1 MCVCVEGQA
10 VGIVTVD
17 RSVFMGL
24 PKFTTSQ
31 LFCLLITYYNEEERK
46 KTDWIL
52 KTRTGNPVTPVSGT
66 GITGGGSGYAALLA
80 HAG

>member
-1 MCVCVEGQA
+1 VCVCVEGQA

-31 LFCLLITYYNEEERK
+31 LFCLLITFIIMKKNEK
-46 KTDWIL
+46 KKLDSENANGESRDWPM
-52 KTRTGNPVTPVSGT
+52 TWS
-66 GITGGGSGYAALLA
+66 
-80 HAG
+80 

>member
-1 MCVCVEGQA
+1 
-10 VGIVTVD
+10 VD

-46 KTDWIL
+46 KQT
-52 KTRTGNPVTPVSGT
+52 SF
-66 GITGGGSGYAALLA
+66 
-80 HAG
+80 